1 MRRNVGFRVLGVQI
15 RAVTFSHQAVA
26 VEGQDLVDQLALP
39 RTTPPLSGTT
49 GAAAGELNTTSSL
62 RWSSTASI
70 S

>member
-15 RAVTFSHQAVA
+15 RAVTFSHLAVV
-26 VEGQDLVDQLALP
+26 VEGQHLVDQLALP
-39 RTTPPLSGTT
+39 RTT